1 MYIIVYLEWFPD
13 KNYEKRGDLVGLIK
27 RKSKTGSFDALQL
40 ISNLNT
46 FYTPFGTNIS
56 KSDVVKICIDRV
68 ANQCAKLKPRF
79 IKTENDKTVTEK
91 KGRLS
96 FLLKYKPNEIM
107 TPYDFIYK
115 TITLLLLNDNAFVYP
130 KFDKDS
136 GELLGIYPLRP
147 ITVEIIVD
155 STDAYYIKFLFDNG
169 ESYILPYDNIIHL
182 RRHFG
187 QNDIFGGSGSTGD
200 HEAILKTISI
210 NDSLLQGIDNAV
222 KSSMQ
227 IKGIIKMN
235 GMLSEVDKKKQR
247 DLFDAALSESIS
259 IKGSS
264 IIPID
269 LKSEYIPLQVD
280 PKLIDKDTLQ
290 FLQAKI
296 LDYFGVS
303 VPIFTN
309 KYTEDEY
316 NSFYEST
323 IEPLAIQISEAFS
336 LGLLTE
342 NQLERGEQIIFY
354 SERLQYASWNTK
366 VNAIEKLMSLGIMSL
381 NESRAL
387 LGLEPIEGGNKRL
400 QSLNFV
406 DADKANQYQVGTT
419 EEKPNENN
427 S

>member
-1 MYIIVYLEWFPD
+1 MGVFSRKKKEGSTDIFQLLSGTN
-13 KNYEKRGDLVGLIK
+13 NY
-27 RKSKTGSFDALQL
+27 F
-40 ISNLNT
+40 
-46 FYTPFGTNIS
+46 TPFGTNIS

-68 ANQCAKLKPRF
+68 ASQCAKLKPRY
-79 IKTENDKTVTEK
+79 IKTESDKTVTEK
-91 KGRLS
+91 SGKLS
-96 FLLKYKPNEIM
+96 FLLRHHPNPLM
-107 TPYDFIYK
+107 TPYNFVYK
-115 TITLLLLNDNAFVYP
+115 IITLLLLNDNVFVYP
-130 KFDKDS
+130 MFDS
-136 GELLGIYPLRP
+136 NTGGIKALYPLRP
-147 ITVEIIVD
+147 ILVEALVD
-155 STDAYYIKFLFDNG
+155 NQDSFYIKFYFDDG
-169 ESYILPYDNIIHL
+169 RQFTLPYENVIHL
-182 RRHFG
+182 RKYFG
-187 QNDIFGGSGSTGD
+187 SNDIFGGTGSSGD

-210 NDSLLQGIDNAV
+210 NENVLQGIENAV

-247 DLFDAALSESIS
+247 ELFDIALNDSIS
-259 IKGSS
+259 TKGSS

-269 LKSEYIPLQVD
+269 LKSEYVPLRVD
-280 PKLIDKDTLQ
+280 PKLIDKETLE
-290 FLQAKI
+290 FLQSKI

-303 VPIFTN
+303 APVFAN
-309 KYTEDEY
+309 KYSEEDF

-323 IEPLAIQISEAFS
+323 IEPLAIQLSEAFS

-342 NQLERGEQIIFY
+342 NELSRGEEIIFY

-366 VNAIEKLMSLGIMSL
+366 VSAIEKLMSLGIMTL

-406 DADKANQYQVGTT
+406 DADKANIYQVG
-419 EEKPNENN
+419 EETKPNESN

>member
-1 MYIIVYLEWFPD
+1 MAIF
-13 KNYEKRGDLVGLIK
+13 K

-46 FYTPFGTNIS
+46 FYTPFGNNIS
-56 KSDVVKICIDRV
+56 NSDVVKICIDRV
-68 ANQCAKLKPRF
+68 ASQCAKLKPRF

-96 FLLKYKPNEIM
+96 FLLKYKPNDIM

-115 TITLLLLNDNAFVYP
+115 TITLLLLNDNAFIYP
-130 KFDKDS
+130 KFDKQT
-136 GELLGIYPLRP
+136 GELKGVYPLRP
-147 ITVEIIVD
+147 VTVEMIVD
-155 STDAYYIKFLFDNG
+155 TSDVYYIKFLFDNG

-182 RRHFG
+182 RRHYG
-187 QNDIFGGSGSTGD
+187 QNDIFGGTGSSGD

-210 NDSLLQGIDNAV
+210 NDSLLQGIDNAI

-227 IKGIIKMN
+227 IRGIIKMN

-247 DLFDAALSESIS
+247 DLFDAALSESMNV
-259 IKGSS
+259 KGSS

-269 LKSEYIPLQVD
+269 LKSEYIPLNVD
-280 PKLIDKDTLQ
+280 PKLIEKDTLE
-290 FLQAKI
+290 FLQSKI

-303 VPIFTN
+303 VPIFTS
-309 KYTEDEY
+309 KYTEEEF

-323 IEPLAIQISEAFS
+323 IEPLAIQLSEAFS
-336 LGLLTE
+336 LGLLTD
-342 NQLERGEQIIFY
+342 NQIERGEEIIFF

-366 VNAIEKLMSLGIMSL
+366 VTAIEKLMSLGIMSL

-406 DADKANQYQVGTT
+406 DADKANLYQVGNQ
-419 EEKPNENN
+419 EEKTNEDNG
-427 S
+427 